1 MCSKNDELCHSVYL
15 LQLLSH
21 YLGER
26 VGVFP
31 VVEVTAVLMAVLAIL
46 ALRSQG
52 RRIVQVVSLVVFH
65 VCVSGFAWICFNF
78 PTLPDTHVVVRISL
92 LRLLCSIDQKRDPVF
107 GQVVLPLVAS
117 SCVRECRRTLSVNL
131 GVHSIYSG
139 SRPGVSMGCESVWVD
154 LLLAFVHRGLQQFAG
169 WR

>member
-1 MCSKNDELCHSVYL
+1 
-15 LQLLSH
+15 
-21 YLGER
+21 
-26 VGVFP
+26 
-31 VVEVTAVLMAVLAIL
+31 MAVLAIL

-52 RRIVQVVSLVVFH
+52 RRIVQVVSLVVFQ
-65 VCVSGFAWICFNF
+65 VCVSGFASICFHV
-78 PTLPDTHVVVRISL
+78 PTLPDTHVRVVVRISL

-107 GQVVLPLVAS
+107 GQFVLPLLAS
-117 SCVRECRRTLSVNL
+117 SCVRECRGTLSVYL

-169 WR
+169 CW